1 MQGIG
6 ETELIRDI
14 ISSCKVT
21 PSERKALHK
30 LILVRDAV
38 VYVVCGYVLVVT
50 LHIMSHKYG
59 LVASNNKVAD
69 WVILFIVVLSIYK
82 IHTRRVGKLIDKA
95 DASVAHYLAESLGSL
110 KRVDYYSREL
120 SSGLAVDVENK
131 AIAIVEGDDDKPET
145 TRAVVYPL
153 SKIIKVKFYEEGYSS
168 REYSTSFNTG
178 GVSGAVQ
185 NLAAA
190 TFDNYFNG
198 RREDEAKA
206 KAAKYTG
213 LYFEID
219 DIHKQTAFVMMRAK
233 FARKWLVIFNKLR
246 DGSLEIQPKPMEFP
260 RPEDMK
266 DVVR

>member
-1 MQGIG
+1 MQDIR
-6 ETELIRDI
+6 EAEMIRDI

-21 PSERKALHK
+21 PSEVKVLYKAM
-30 LILVRDAV
+30 LVRDAL
-38 VYVVCGYVLVVT
+38 VYIVCGFISGVTVLLLSV
-50 LHIMSHKYG
+50 KYG
-59 LVASNNKVAD
+59 
-69 WVILFIVVLSIYK
+69 FIANDNVLAGWFMFFMVVFCIYM
-82 IHTRRVGKLIDKA
+82 IHGRRVRKIIEKSNKSLE
-95 DASVAHYLAESLGSL
+95 HYLAESLRGL
-110 KRVDYYSREL
+110 KRVDYYSREV

-131 AIAIVEGDDDKPET
+131 AISIVEGDDGKPEA

-153 SKIIKVKFYEEGYSS
+153 NKILKVKFYEEGYSH
-168 REYSTSFNTG
+168 REHSTSFNTG

-185 NLAAA
+185 NLAAT
-190 TFDNYFNG
+190 TFDNYLNG

-206 KAAKYTG
+206 KANKYTG
-213 LYFEID
+213 LYFELD

-246 DGSLEIQPKPMEFP
+246 DGSLDMQPKPMEFP